1 MTAPDPDFERRVRES
16 FARQTVM
23 ATLGA
28 TLERVEAGLVEI
40 HMPFSGGLTQH
51 NGFIHAGILTTI
63 VDSAAGYAAY
73 TMAPPGTNVLT
84 VEYKANF
91 LAPGRGDRFVATGR
105 VIKAG
110 RTLIVAQGDVFA
122 FSAGADPVQVVTL
135 ISTVMALRK

>member
-23 ATLGA
+23 VTLGA
-28 TLERVEAGLVEI
+28 TLERVEPGLVEI
-40 HMPFSGGLTQH
+40 QMPFSPGLTQH

-73 TMAPPGTNVLT
+73 TMAPAGTNVLT

-110 RTLIVAQGDVFA
+110 RTLIISQGDVFA
-122 FSAGADPVQVVTL
+122 HCEGLDPVQVVTL
-135 ISTVMALRK
+135 LSTVMVLRT